1 MRKNILKTRGT
12 YKLSFIVN
20 RENIKTIMKKILL
33 SLLAIVLIIEE
44 WLWDAL
50 SALGH
55 FLAYHLG
62 FAIFER
68 WLANAS
74 PYQALIAISIPIL
87 LVTPINIAAFW
98 LLAHGLILQGIGLE
112 IVAKLLGTLFVAHF
126 FSLTKKQL
134 LTFRLIAWVYN
145 TISYWLAWAHE
156 KIVETTVY
164 RWAKR
169 LKNHAKAMMAAWFK
183 KN

>member
-1 MRKNILKTRGT
+1 
-12 YKLSFIVN
+12 
-20 RENIKTIMKKILL
+20 MKKILL

-62 FAIFER
+62 LARFEL
-68 WLANAS
+68 WLAQTS

-98 LLAHGLILQGIGLE
+98 LLANGLILQGIALE
-112 IVAKLLGTLFVAHF
+112 IVAKLLGTLFVARF
-126 FSLTKKQL
+126 FTLTKKQL
-134 LTFRLIAWVYN
+134 LTFRLIATIYN
-145 TISYWLAWAHE
+145 TISYWLHWAHE

-164 RWAKR
+164 QLAKR
-169 LKNHAKAMMAAWFK
+169 LKTRVKAIIATWFK
-183 KN
+183 NNS